1 MLAACPWTLSPEL
14 DHPGRVIWHIAPSY
28 HRHFPVPFSRIQML
42 ISVIAVAFDLFTGC
56 RGMLER
62 QQGSGQGQ
70 TKTPGTVLT
79 KNTVDADVQVHV
91 MVSI

>member
-1 MLAACPWTLSPEL
+1 
-14 DHPGRVIWHIAPSY
+14 
-28 HRHFPVPFSRIQML
+28 ML